1 MRRSTNNWRTFIEE
15 ILIAKNDYKIVSNE
29 VKGEIQEVT
38 YQSSNEKSKTSMIV
52 SYFYRTGSL
61 IAFRFYNPS
70 VRGYNEFSKNAYF
83 YSLQFTKP
91 TSYGSPGLDYTEPNK
106 KGLLSV
112 FKKGVTGKETQ
123 YIKDNI
129 IVKSEV
135 SVLDGID
142 THTYKYRFTKSPVI
156 DILLNKNTNNDDHL
170 VEKTIDL
177 KTIFSGLIVE

>member
-1 MRRSTNNWRTFIEE
+1 MGKSTTNWKSFIEE
-15 ILIAKNDYKIVSNE
+15 ILISKNNYKVVANE
-29 VKGEIQEVT
+29 VKREIQEIT
-38 YQSSNEKSKTSMIV
+38 YQSSDKEPKTSLIV

-91 TSYGSPGLDYTEPNK
+91 TSYGSPGLDFTEPNK

-112 FKKGVTGKETQ
+112 FKKGVTGKEIQ
-123 YIKDNI
+123 YMKDSIIIKS
-129 IVKSEV
+129 KV
-135 SVLDGID
+135 SVLDGRD

-170 VEKTIDL
+170 EEKTIDL